1 MKKIVTIVLMLLLSG
16 CSTVLPKSKVEPE
29 KVVVLPTYGDMV
41 SIPKAA
47 PTNLQ
52 PIQFT
57 IRKVEVAS
65 SEKPNTLETIVLYSL
80 DEMNMQVLTGNLDDL
95 QRYIRE
101 QNQVIKYLTGLIN
114 LRREEKEQKK

>member
-1 MKKIVTIVLMLLLSG
+1 MKKIVPIVLMLLLSG